1 MKKNKTKLQLKK
13 DTIRVLRH
21 DELVDINGATC
32 LELTRAGTQC
42 AALVNEV
49 APDRN

>member
-21 DELVDINGATC
+21 SELTDINGATC
-32 LELTRAGTQC
+32 LELTLVGTQC
-42 AALVNEV
+42 VALVNGGT
-49 APDRN
+49 PDRE